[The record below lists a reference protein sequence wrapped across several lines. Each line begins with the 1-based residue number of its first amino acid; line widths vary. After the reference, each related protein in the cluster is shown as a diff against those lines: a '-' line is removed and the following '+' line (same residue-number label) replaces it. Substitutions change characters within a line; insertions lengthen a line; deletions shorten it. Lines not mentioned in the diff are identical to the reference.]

1 MFQKSIRRKV
11 IGIAAGPNT
20 LAVISSVLSIVLSGR
35 VGQLLDEVTNRYI
48 PAYGHL
54 VRVNPRLLDRSLALR
69 RMIIA
74 KTETPP
80 DEAAMRRP

>member
-1 MFQKSIRRKV
+1 MFQKSIRQKI
-11 IGIAAGPNT
+11 IGIAAGLIT

-54 VRVNPRLLDRSLALR
+54 VRVNVRLLDRSLALR
-69 RMIIA
+69 RMVIA
-74 KTETPP
+74 KMETPP
-80 DEAAMRRP
+80 TKLAMRRP